1 MTPRLKIL
9 VPPLLVA
16 ALVLGACSSHDS
28 HSGSMTMTTVK
39 VPADAPENGADVMF
53 AQMMLVHHQ
62 QAVEMA
68 DDALR
73 NSTNPKVV
81 ALATKIRT
89 DQTAEIAQMTALLEQ
104 WGQPVPDP
112 MHGAHMMAMDGMVSD
127 ADMQQLSTL
136 TGTDFDRAFLTAMI
150 AHHKGAIAMTNTEL
164 TDGKY
169 PELKKLAASMAVAQQ
184 NEIDQMK
191 GFLIAL
197 G

>member
-1 MTPRLKIL
+1 MTPRLKVL
-9 VPPLLVA
+9 VPSLLVV

-104 WGQPVPDP
+104 WGQPVPDA
-112 MHGAHMMAMDGMVSD
+112 MHGAHMMAMEGMVSD

>member
-28 HSGSMTMTTVK
+28 HSASMTMTTVK